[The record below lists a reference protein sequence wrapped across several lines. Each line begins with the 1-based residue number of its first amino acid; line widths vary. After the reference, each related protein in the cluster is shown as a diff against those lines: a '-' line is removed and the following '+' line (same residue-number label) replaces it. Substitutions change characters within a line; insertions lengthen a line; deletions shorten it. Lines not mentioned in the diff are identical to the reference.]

1 LAVKH
6 IMRTLPS
13 QGVDSFQKWG
23 KAEHDLNESLQ
34 KCSANV
40 HKALCDNIDTR
51 TVLETMRD
59 LVSYGNS
66 YIMEKSQSSQPC
78 NRAMLKNIAS
88 YITKIFDILG
98 LISKPEE
105 IGFATSENASVN
117 VEELVMPHLTAL
129 ADFRDKVRK
138 EAINIKATNI
148 LTECDNLR
156 NNVLPELGVRLEDK
170 ENEATVI
177 KLVDKNELLRER
189 EEKKLLE
196 EKKNA
201 EKEQKK
207 AEAAA
212 KQAELDAKRKMPPS
226 EIFKGQN
233 YSKFDDK
240 GIPTH
245 NIEGEELPKSQI
257 KKLQKIYAAQEKKYN
272 EYLKSSSQIE
282 Q

>member
-1 LAVKH
+1 
-6 IMRTLPS
+6 
-13 QGVDSFQKWG
+13 
-23 KAEHDLNESLQ
+23 
-34 KCSANV
+34 
-40 HKALCDNIDTR
+40 
-51 TVLETMRD
+51 
-59 LVSYGNS
+59 
-66 YIMEKSQSSQPC
+66 
-78 NRAMLKNIAS
+78 
-88 YITKIFDILG
+88 
-98 LISKPEE
+98 
-105 IGFATSENASVN
+105 
-117 VEELVMPHLTAL
+117 MPHLTAL

-240 GIPTH
+240 VYLLYPLDISSRGCWLLYPAQDPTASA
-245 NIEGEELPKSQI
+245 NLDGRALKNEPIGVVAEGLGVHYVVSVKSVKFLPTT
-257 KKLQKIYAAQEKKYN
+257 
-272 EYLKSSSQIE
+272 
-282 Q
+282 